1 MQAFIPTLIL
11 TLGVLTLVVLGF
23 SIKMLF
29 KKDGEFKGGCASNN
43 PMLVNEI
50 GECGACGKKIGESD
64 CSTDDL
70 PKIEGQKS

>member
-11 TLGVLTLVVLGF
+11 TLAVMALVVAGF
-23 SIKMLF
+23 AIKMFF

-50 GECGACGKKIGESD
+50 GECGACGKKISESE
-64 CSTDDL
+64 CSTNPEL
-70 PKIEGQKS
+70 PEIERK

>member
-11 TLGVLTLVVLGF
+11 TIVVLTLVVLGF
-23 SIKMLF
+23 SIKMFF

-50 GECGACGKKIGESD
+50 GECGACGKKIGESE
-64 CSTDDL
+64 CSTQDL
-70 PKIEGQKS
+70 PKIENNK